1 MKRHGYSLLGLF
13 GVLLMAV
20 AFLPMIRK
28 TFARSFPEGF
38 QAMMGSGPAGFP
50 PMGSGPEGFQSMMG
64 SGVDSRKGDCKGV
77 TCNEGEF
84 CQENVCRPVMAP
96 ITNDYFPD
104 K

>member
-1 MKRHGYSLLGLF
+1 MKGRRGYSLLALF
-13 GVLLMAV
+13 GVLLFAV
-20 AFLPMIRK
+20 AILPMVRR

-38 QAMMGSGPAGFP
+38 QAST
-50 PMGSGPEGFQSMMG
+50 
-64 SGVDSRKGDCKGV
+64 GVDSRKGDCKGV

-84 CQENVCRPVMAP
+84 CQENVCRPVMPP

>member
-1 MKRHGYSLLGLF
+1 MKGRRGYSLVGLF
-13 GVLLMAV
+13 VVLLVAV
-20 AFLPMIRK
+20 AVLPWVRR

-38 QAMMGSGPAGFP
+38 QATTGF
-50 PMGSGPEGFQSMMG
+50 
-64 SGVDSRKGDCKGV
+64 DSRKGDCKGV

-84 CQENVCRPVMAP
+84 CQENVCHPVAAP